1 MYCKINTVA
10 PNARLATQSNGA
22 LFDVLGSDSLLFLV
36 GIWTNPPTI
45 PGLDAETTR
54 YVALRH
60 AKAFLRAHSA
70 ERPIDF
76 QVIVPS
82 LLYAVQAS
90 DKRIRLGAMEC
101 VGILS
106 ALAAES
112 KATSIYAYDQ
122 VHDEASCE

>member
-1 MYCKINTVA
+1 MIDPVA
-10 PNARLATQSNGA
+10 PNARLATQSNSA
-22 LFDVLGSDSLLFLV
+22 LFDVLGSDSLLSLV
-36 GIWTNPPTI
+36 GIWTNPPTV

-60 AKAFLRAHSA
+60 AKAFLRAQPA

-76 QVIVPS
+76 EVIVPS
-82 LLYAVQAS
+82 FLSAVQPS
-90 DKRIRLGAMEC
+90 DNRIRLGAMEC

-106 ALAAES
+106 ASAAES

-122 VHDEASCE
+122 VYGEASCE